1 MDLTTN
7 RTNFHE
13 RGEALPGIL
22 LLGLIRGI
30 SGSNAQRIGH
40 PSRTGSFAILNRMGG
55 NAVVIAEFSSI
66 ARFIRLLSFY
76 KREILGSLKNA

>member
-13 RGEALPGIL
+13 WGEALPGIL

-40 PSRTGSFAILNRMGG
+40 PSRTGSFVILNRMGG

-76 KREILGSLKNA
+76 GYEK